1 MQKNSDPRP
10 ELEGGDG
17 APVEPVSEET
27 AAAAP
32 ADAAAAESKSLFDQ
46 LLRLKA
52 DFENYRKRVDREKP
66 ALIRH
71 GKREL
76 LERLLPLYDVLL
88 SAHQQVVLQT
98 EQSED
103 EDREPAVAEMMRGL
117 EMIFG
122 EFTKL
127 FKGEG
132 VTVIET
138 VGKPY
143 DFNRHEVL
151 GQVETDEVPEGGVVD
166 EIQRGYLIDDQTL
179 RPAKV
184 RIAVPVKK
192 A

>member
-1 MQKNSDPRP
+1 M
-10 ELEGGDG
+10 
-17 APVEPVSEET
+17 EPVSEET

>member
-98 EQSED
+98 EQPD
-103 EDREPAVAEMMRGL
+103 AGDREPAVAEMMRGL